1 SHPAGLGIRQGRRR
15 SLEWRQA
22 RGVAAETAP
31 QRGQERFG
39 HHSGRPR
46 AVILYLDTSSLIK
59 LYIEEPGT
67 PEVYLQIATTSL
79 VCTSVIAT
87 AEPRGASA
95 RLCREG
101 SLSPE
106 EHARTKT
113 DLDKDW
119 KHYLMID
126 ATPEVWRA
134 AGDLAEAHALR
145 GCDSIHLASFLH
157 L

>member
-1 SHPAGLGIRQGRRR
+1 
-15 SLEWRQA
+15 
-22 RGVAAETAP
+22 
-31 QRGQERFG
+31 
-39 HHSGRPR
+39 
-46 AVILYLDTSSLIK
+46 VILYLDTSSLIK
-59 LYIEEPGT
+59 LYVEEPGT

-79 VCTSVIAT
+79 VCTSVIAY
-87 AEPRGASA
+87 AEARSALA

-101 SLSPE
+101 ALSPE

-119 KHYLMID
+119 KYYLMID

-134 AGDLAEAHALR
+134 AGDLTETHALR

-157 L
+157 LVRTDLGEPVLFSSFDDRLKQASRREIETVLMREDVEWGLRGEG